1 MQQMQVRVLN
11 GRQHFIPFTKGNITA
26 LIIFNNLRFNMLTA
40 SIWRGVHVGNKANRG
55 HWVVHIRWEF
65 GHHIAMIIQRNIT

>member
-11 GRQHFIPFTKGNITA
+11 GRQHFVSFTKGNITT
-26 LIIFNNLRFNMLTA
+26 LIIFNDLWFNMLTA

-65 GHHIAMIIQRNIT
+65 GHDIAMIIQRNIT